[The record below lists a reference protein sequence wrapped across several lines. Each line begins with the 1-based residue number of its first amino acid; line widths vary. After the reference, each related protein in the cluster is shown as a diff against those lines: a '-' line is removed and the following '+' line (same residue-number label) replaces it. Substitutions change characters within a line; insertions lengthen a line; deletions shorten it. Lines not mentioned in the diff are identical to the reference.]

1 MGHATLRTEAAN
13 FIQAMR
19 GGMLY
24 VFDRAAAITPAFPP
38 LRALHKTNGAVHQ
51 YSWLP
56 SAFQW
61 YRLRIDATLRNSFGS
76 WDSPALDSRSATAA

>member
-24 VFDRAAAITPAFPP
+24 VFDRAAAITPAFLP
-38 LRALHKTNGAVHQ
+38 LRALHKTSGMVHQ
-51 YSWLP
+51 YSWLR

-76 WDSPALDSRSATAA
+76 CGRPAPVSNSATAA